1 MPSYIIELIICGVAY
16 IAVVYLLV
24 RLFKFNQWQA
34 DVPPK
39 KDGDDGGIFVEL
51 PPIDL
56 DLPPGVSLP
65 GGGPAQELPKESTE
79 ELVH

>member
-16 IAVVYLLV
+16 IGIVYLLV
-24 RLFKFNQWQA
+24 RLFKFNQWQGST
-34 DVPPK
+34 PPK
-39 KDGDDGGIFVEL
+39 KDGDDGGLFVEL

-65 GGGPAQELPKESTE
+65 GGGPTNEVPQDPIE